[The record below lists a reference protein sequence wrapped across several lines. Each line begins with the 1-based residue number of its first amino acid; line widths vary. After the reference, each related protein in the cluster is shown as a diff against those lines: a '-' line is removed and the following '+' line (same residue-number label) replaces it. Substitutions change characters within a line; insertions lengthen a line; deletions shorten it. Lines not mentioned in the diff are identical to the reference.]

1 MLKSM
6 RLTAAISLILLTLT
20 TACSVSKPSQDTSSA
35 SKSTELTAAAGQTS
49 SEVALANHLKQSGAK
64 MYGTFWCPYCNKQK
78 ELFGKQAFSQINY
91 IECDPNGQNP
101 RLDLCQKANVNSFP
115 TWEINNQLYPGM
127 QSLQD
132 LAQISGYQG
141 DRKPTSAK
149 N

>member
-64 MYGTFWCPYCNKQK
+64 MYGT
-78 ELFGKQAFSQINY
+78 L
-91 IECDPNGQNP
+91 
-101 RLDLCQKANVNSFP
+101 L
-115 TWEINNQLYPGM
+115 
-127 QSLQD
+127 
-132 LAQISGYQG
+132 
-141 DRKPTSAK
+141 
-149 N
+149 